1 MNRVSTRGD
10 RKNDACGGLCL
21 RFFANSANIINW
33 RKCRKPPSARRLTN
47 RDFNL
52 DD

>member
-1 MNRVSTRGD
+1 MSLKQSGKSVTQKR
-10 RKNDACGGLCL
+10 CL
-21 RFFANSANIINW
+21 RRATPFLTNSANNIDW

-47 RDFNL
+47 RGFNV